1 MKALVWNLQLPSK
14 NAIDFVLNGHTRAIT
29 DINWAAFS
37 PEQLATCALDGYV
50 HCWDMRTPQYPV
62 SSFRDWDA
70 GAIQV
75 KWNRVDENIL
85 ASTHDRSLHIW
96 DRRKGVSPFKTI
108 LAHERSIRGLDW
120 NRTRRTGV
128 VTCSLDKTV
137 KFWDYSRGD
146 EPERILRTNTPVWR
160 ARHTPFGW
168 GLMTM
173 PKRGDTTLYLWDR
186 RAEGDKPVEPVATF
200 SGHKALVQEF
210 LWRAKGGEDEHGN
223 DARQFELVTC
233 SDDHQV
239 KLWPIKEETLI
250 SLGHQKDKPIR
261 FRLTRFGAEY
271 KTHRGEPPANLEHER
286 FSALN
291 PPLATFSAKQAT
303 RTAAWKR
310 KAMGMGFMTSAVTR
324 KNNNFDER
332 GKRSASDW
340 MKGVQIEPESTTDL
354 SLSDSI
360 TRNVESLGTELS
372 RVGQKFLNVEFESV
386 NVAERKC
393 TISLSGPWGTN
404 NEIAFVRLHLVF
416 PDEYPASK
424 SPLFELE
431 ETSGVL
437 AHRRDDMT
445 KFLGRIGALHAKKGR
460 PCMEACLRYLVGEKS
475 ANARWRVRREGCSDV
490 ESDTEDATSMEDS
503 MIMST
508 NVSASMSK

>member
-1 MKALVWNLQLPSK
+1 M
-14 NAIDFVLNGHTRAIT
+14 LNGHTRAIT

-62 SSFRDWDA
+62 CSFRDWDA

-96 DRRKGVSPFKTI
+96 DRRKGVTPLKSF
-108 LAHERSIRGLDW
+108 LAHDRSIRGLDW

-137 KFWDYSRGD
+137 KFWDYTRGD

-186 RAEGDKPVEPVATF
+186 RAEGDKPADPVAVF
-200 SGHKALVQEF
+200 AGHKGLVQEF
-210 LWRAKGGEDEHGN
+210 LWRSKGGEDEHGN
-223 DARQFELVTC
+223 DARQFQLVTC
-233 SDDHQV
+233 SEDHQV
-239 KLWPIKEETLI
+239 KLWPIKEETLV
-250 SLGHQKDKPIR
+250 SLGHEKDKPIR
-261 FRLTRFGAEY
+261 FRLTRSGAEY
-271 KTHRGEPPANLEHER
+271 RTYRKEPETNPEHER

-291 PPLATFSAKQAT
+291 PPLATFSAKQGK

-310 KAMGMGFMTSAVTR
+310 KAMGMGFMTSAAGKR
-324 KNNNFDER
+324 NNRDDEE
-332 GKRSASDW
+332 GKRSAFNW
-340 MKGVQIEPESTTDL
+340 MKGVTIEPEPADL
-354 SLSDSI
+354 SLSSDSAI
-360 TRNVESLGTELS
+360 WNVESLGTELS
-372 RVGQKFLNVEFESV
+372 QVGHKFPNVEFESV

-393 TISLSGPWGTN
+393 TISLSGPWAMDD
-404 NEIAFVRLHLVF
+404 EMAFIRMHLVF
-416 PDEYPASK
+416 PDDYPESK
-424 SPLFELE
+424 PPLFELE
-431 ETSGVL
+431 ETSGVSSP
-437 AHRRDDMT
+437 RREEMIR
-445 KFLGRIGALHAKKGR
+445 FLRRIGAMHVKKGR
-460 PCMEACLRYLVGEKS
+460 PCIEACLRYLVGEKAAS
-475 ANARWRVRREGCSDV
+475 AKWRVRREGDSDM
-490 ESDTEDATSMEDS
+490 ESDTEGTTSMEES
-503 MIMST
+503 MIMSGIM
-508 NVSASMSK
+508 NRVNGK

>member
-1 MKALVWNLQLPSK
+1 VWNLHLPSK

-50 HCWDMRTPQYPV
+50 HCWDMRTPQDPV
-62 SSFRDWDA
+62 TSFRDWDA

-96 DRRKGVSPFKTI
+96 DRRKGVSPLKTI

-186 RAEGDKPVEPVATF
+186 RAEGDKPTDPVAIF
-200 SGHKALVQEF
+200 PGHKALVQEF
-210 LWRAKGGEDEHGN
+210 LWRAKGGEDENGN
-223 DARQFELVTC
+223 DARQFQLVTC
-233 SDDHQV
+233 SEDHQV

-250 SLGHQKDKPIR
+250 SLGHEKDKPIR
-261 FRLTRFGAEY
+261 FRLTRRGAEY
-271 KTHRGEPPANLEHER
+271 KTHRKEPPANPEHER

-291 PPLATFSAKQAT
+291 PPLATFTTKQGK

-310 KAMGMGFMTSAVTR
+310 KAMGMGFMTSAASKR
-324 KNNNFDER
+324 NPDEV

-340 MKGVQIEPESTTDL
+340 MRGVQIEPETTDL
-354 SLSDSI
+354 SMSDSI
-360 TRNVESLGTELS
+360 IWNVESLGTELAQ
-372 RVGQKFLNVEFESV
+372 VGQKFPNVEFESV

-393 TISLSGPWGTN
+393 TISLSGPWAVDD
-404 NEIAFVRLHLVF
+404 EMAFIRLHLVF
-416 PDEYPASK
+416 PDEYPESK
-424 SPLFELE
+424 APLFELE
-431 ETSGVL
+431 ETSGVTSQ
-437 AHRRDDMT
+437 RRNEM
-445 KFLGRIGALHAKKGR
+445 KRFLTRIGAMHARKGR
-460 PCMEACLRYLVGEKS
+460 TCLEACLRYLVGEK
-475 ANARWRVRREGCSDV
+475 AADAKWRVRREGDSGVD
-490 ESDTEDATSMEDS
+490 SDTEGTTTSMEDS
-503 MIMST
+503 MIMS
-508 NVSASMSK
+508 SSMTGSRLGVR